1 MHAMNPH
8 ATKPSLC
15 LLARAVVFAV
25 AVAASGAV
33 ATAQG
38 EAPADPRAELA
49 AVLAVEEQQGDLAAA
64 ERLYRER
71 LAGAGL
77 SPAARALANARLGAL
92 LQRLGRTDDAKPFLA
107 AAAQGGGGEA
117 AVGAE
122 QDRAREAELG
132 EQARKLLPADDYR
145 RAENVD
151 GELRRALLWIGE
163 PAVPA
168 LVAQLA
174 QARASKWQ
182 QGERV
187 ADLAGLVWQIGGAK
201 AAAYLREAL
210 ADPEAPMWLV
220 GSAGGLQSPAMLA
233 VAEEALTHP
242 NVELV
247 GFLLRGVGERVSDEA
262 LLGMAE
268 RGSADHKALC
278 LEWCVRRDPRHGNT
292 MSAAHSARFAAI
304 VDAAARSTDPKL
316 GARAADAWRTSGL
329 QRSVAGLRVVIEQL
343 PAITAGM
350 SPMSTPD
357 DLLRAGAEA
366 GTAELDPVQAADLW
380 QRALRSAERMT
391 LPHPAAGWLGNW
403 LERLALAVGRDA
415 VPPLLALAPR
425 WEGAA
430 WWALAP
436 LVDADN
442 AVAVLQQAPSLKSL
456 HSSNVLRRLAQIDLP
471 RDAAPLL
478 LRLAGVRE
486 MTARAARGDV
496 PGTVTSQGTATT
508 TGQELGGPQGAPLQ
522 FAMALAST
530 GHPDALPLLRDFAG
544 GTSVGRAPLLFY
556 VRRNGSE
563 AARAAVRELH
573 GELVKSNN
581 RHHIALLLAALANG
595 DPWALDQIHGSEQA
609 TEPPYTLADDD
620 GLRARWWTKP
630 SSPGAAHETP
640 LEYLLAGDASP
651 PHRFTLAQVEA
662 VLQRVFGERREN
674 RGLPRHLQARV
685 APTVR
690 DDVLR
695 LLARYDRSVTNAV
708 GGPQPSM
715 QSATFTWMRLAMQ
728 RLRQQGGGGG
738 WAEWLDRALADD
750 EQRYY
755 VLRELTKDEVLARL
769 PQIEAFARGGVGASA
784 ALEALERAGRPLDIA
799 QLVAADDP
807 GVRYWAAQRV
817 REGRASA
824 PPAAMVVFLA
834 DTSKHIR
841 LQTAQHFGRT
851 LDEVAVP
858 GLLALLRDPDE
869 EVRQAATA
877 ALQRIRFCHEQ
888 EAHWQKLRAGID
900 ARPEAALEKL
910 LLQARPGEPKARRLL
925 AITALG
931 ALGKVEAT
939 PYLIDWSADPDA
951 EVAAAA
957 EAAVTQVFL
966 NARR

>member
-1 MHAMNPH
+1 
-8 ATKPSLC
+8 L
-15 LLARAVVFAV
+15 
-25 AVAASGAV
+25 
-33 ATAQG
+33 
-38 EAPADPRAELA
+38 E
-49 AVLAVEEQQGDLAAA
+49 
-64 ERLYRER
+64 
-71 LAGAGL
+71 
-77 SPAARALANARLGAL
+77 
-92 LQRLGRTDDAKPFLA
+92 
-107 AAAQGGGGEA
+107 
-117 AVGAE
+117 
-122 QDRAREAELG
+122 
-132 EQARKLLPADDYR
+132 
-145 RAENVD
+145 
-151 GELRRALLWIGE
+151 
-163 PAVPA
+163 
-168 LVAQLA
+168 
-174 QARASKWQ
+174 
-182 QGERV
+182 
-187 ADLAGLVWQIGGAK
+187 
-201 AAAYLREAL
+201 
-210 ADPEAPMWLV
+210 
-220 GSAGGLQSPAMLA
+220 AGG
-233 VAEEALTHP
+233 
-242 NVELV
+242 
-247 GFLLRGVGERVSDEA
+247 RGVGDRVSDEA

-316 GARAADAWRTSGL
+316 GARAADALRTRGL
-329 QRSVAGLRVVIEQL
+329 QRSVAGLRVVIDQL

-350 SPMSTPD
+350 SPMSPPD

-366 GTAELDPVQAADLW
+366 GTAALDPVQAADLW

-430 WWALAP
+430 WSALAP

-442 AVAVLQQAPSLKSL
+442 AVAVLQQAPSVESL
-456 HSSNVLRRLAQIDLP
+456 YSSGVLRRLAQIDLP

-496 PGTVTSQGTATT
+496 PGTVTSRGTVPATF
-508 TGQELGGPQGAPLQ
+508 QELGGPQGAPLQ

-573 GELVKSNN
+573 GELVKSND
-581 RHHIALLLAALANG
+581 RHQITLLLAALANG

-609 TEPPYTLADDD
+609 IEPPYTLADDG
-620 GLRARWWTKP
+620 GLRARWGTKP

-695 LLARYDRSVTNAV
+695 LLARYDRSATNVVATTSAV
-708 GGPQPSM
+708 AGTSTVIVGPSPST
-715 QSATFTWMRLAMQ
+715 QLATFTWMRLAMQ

-738 WAEWLDRALADD
+738 WAEWLDGALADD
-750 EQRYY
+750 EQRYH
-755 VLRELTKDEVLARL
+755 VLGELTKDEVLARL
-769 PQIEAFARGGVGASA
+769 PQIEAFARGGVGATA

>member
-117 AVGAE
+117 AAGGE

-132 EQARKLLPADDYR
+132 EQARKLLPPDDYR
-145 RAENVD
+145 RVGNVSN
-151 GELRRALLWIGE
+151 ELRRALLWIGE

-182 QGERV
+182 QDERV
-187 ADLAGLVWQIGGAK
+187 ADLAGLVWQIGGPK

-220 GSAGGLQSPAMLA
+220 SSRLQSPVMLA

-247 GFLLRGVGERVSDEA
+247 AFLLRCVGMRVSYEA

-278 LEWCVRRDPRHGNT
+278 LEWCVRRDGNT

-316 GARAADAWRTSGL
+316 GARAADALRTRGL
-329 QRSVAGLRVVIEQL
+329 QRSVAGLRVVIDQL

-350 SPMSTPD
+350 SPMSPPD

-366 GTAELDPVQAADLW
+366 GTAALDPVQAADLW

-391 LPHPAAGWLGNW
+391 LPHPAAGWLANW
-403 LERLALAVGRDA
+403 LGRLALAVGRDA
-415 VPPLLALAPR
+415 VPALLALAPR

-430 WWALAP
+430 WSALAP

-442 AVAVLQQAPSLKSL
+442 AVAVLQQAPSVESL
-456 HSSNVLRRLAQIDLP
+456 HSSGVLRRLAQIDLP

-496 PGTVTSQGTATT
+496 PGTTTSRGTVPTT
-508 TGQELGGPQGAPLQ
+508 FQEFGGPQGAPLQ

-544 GTSVGRAPLLFY
+544 GASVDRAPLLFY

-563 AARAAVRELH
+563 ASRAAVRELH

-581 RHHIALLLAALANG
+581 SHHITLLLAALANG
-595 DPWALDQIHGSEQA
+595 DAWALDQIAGD
-609 TEPPYTLADDD
+609 EPQMPAPYAVADD
-620 GLRARWWTKP
+620 GGQRASWWKRS
-630 SSPGAAHETP
+630 SSPAPAYESP

-651 PHRFTLAQVEA
+651 PHNFTLAQVEA
-662 VLQRVFGERREN
+662 VLRRVFIERPPQN
-674 RGLPRHLQARV
+674 PGLPQHLQVRV

-695 LLARYDRSVTNAV
+695 LLARYDRSANTTFT
-708 GGPQPSM
+708 GPSPTS

>member
-1 MHAMNPH
+1 
-8 ATKPSLC
+8 
-15 LLARAVVFAV
+15 
-25 AVAASGAV
+25 
-33 ATAQG
+33 
-38 EAPADPRAELA
+38 
-49 AVLAVEEQQGDLAAA
+49 
-64 ERLYRER
+64 
-71 LAGAGL
+71 
-77 SPAARALANARLGAL
+77 
-92 LQRLGRTDDAKPFLA
+92 
-107 AAAQGGGGEA
+107 
-117 AVGAE
+117 
-122 QDRAREAELG
+122 
-132 EQARKLLPADDYR
+132 
-145 RAENVD
+145 
-151 GELRRALLWIGE
+151 
-163 PAVPA
+163 
-168 LVAQLA
+168 
-174 QARASKWQ
+174 
-182 QGERV
+182 
-187 ADLAGLVWQIGGAK
+187 
-201 AAAYLREAL
+201 
-210 ADPEAPMWLV
+210 
-220 GSAGGLQSPAMLA
+220 
-233 VAEEALTHP
+233 
-242 NVELV
+242 
-247 GFLLRGVGERVSDEA
+247 
-262 LLGMAE
+262 
-268 RGSADHKALC
+268 
-278 LEWCVRRDPRHGNT
+278 
-292 MSAAHSARFAAI
+292 
-304 VDAAARSTDPKL
+304 
-316 GARAADAWRTSGL
+316 
-329 QRSVAGLRVVIEQL
+329 
-343 PAITAGM
+343 
-350 SPMSTPD
+350 
-357 DLLRAGAEA
+357 
-366 GTAELDPVQAADLW
+366 
-380 QRALRSAERMT
+380 
-391 LPHPAAGWLGNW
+391 
-403 LERLALAVGRDA
+403 
-415 VPPLLALAPR
+415 
-425 WEGAA
+425 
-430 WWALAP
+430 
-436 LVDADN
+436 
-442 AVAVLQQAPSLKSL
+442 
-456 HSSNVLRRLAQIDLP
+456 
-471 RDAAPLL
+471 
-478 LRLAGVRE
+478 

>member
-1 MHAMNPH
+1 
-8 ATKPSLC
+8 
-15 LLARAVVFAV
+15 
-25 AVAASGAV
+25 
-33 ATAQG
+33 
-38 EAPADPRAELA
+38 
-49 AVLAVEEQQGDLAAA
+49 
-64 ERLYRER
+64 
-71 LAGAGL
+71 
-77 SPAARALANARLGAL
+77 
-92 LQRLGRTDDAKPFLA
+92 
-107 AAAQGGGGEA
+107 
-117 AVGAE
+117 
-122 QDRAREAELG
+122 
-132 EQARKLLPADDYR
+132 
-145 RAENVD
+145 
-151 GELRRALLWIGE
+151 
-163 PAVPA
+163 
-168 LVAQLA
+168 
-174 QARASKWQ
+174 
-182 QGERV
+182 
-187 ADLAGLVWQIGGAK
+187 
-201 AAAYLREAL
+201 
-210 ADPEAPMWLV
+210 
-220 GSAGGLQSPAMLA
+220 
-233 VAEEALTHP
+233 
-242 NVELV
+242 
-247 GFLLRGVGERVSDEA
+247 
-262 LLGMAE
+262 
-268 RGSADHKALC
+268 
-278 LEWCVRRDPRHGNT
+278 
-292 MSAAHSARFAAI
+292 
-304 VDAAARSTDPKL
+304 
-316 GARAADAWRTSGL
+316 
-329 QRSVAGLRVVIEQL
+329 
-343 PAITAGM
+343 
-350 SPMSTPD
+350 
-357 DLLRAGAEA
+357 
-366 GTAELDPVQAADLW
+366 
-380 QRALRSAERMT
+380 
-391 LPHPAAGWLGNW
+391 
-403 LERLALAVGRDA
+403 LAVGRDA

-442 AVAVLQQAPSLKSL
+442 AVAVLQQAPSLESL

-544 GTSVGRAPLLFY
+544 GTSVWLAPLLFY

-563 AARAAVRELH
+563 ASRAAVRELH

-581 RHHIALLLAALANG
+581 RHQITLLLLAALANG
-595 DPWALDQIHGSEQA
+595 DPWALDQIHGSEQT
-609 TEPPYTLADDD
+609 TEPPYAVADDG
-620 GLRARWWTKP
+620 GLRASWWAKP
-630 SSPGAAHETP
+630 SSPAAEPETP

-651 PHRFTLAQVEA
+651 PHNFTLAQVEA
-662 VLQRVFGERREN
+662 VLRRVFVERPPQN
-674 RGLPRHLQARV
+674 PGLPRHLQVRV

-695 LLARYDRSVTNAV
+695 LLARYDRSANTTFT
-708 GGPQPSM
+708 GPSPTS

-738 WAEWLDRALADD
+738 WAEWLDGALADD

-755 VLRELTKDEVLARL
+755 VLGELTKDEVLARL
-769 PQIEAFARGGVGASA
+769 SQIEAFARGGVGAGA

-807 GVRYWAAQRV
+807 DVRNWAAQRV
-817 REGRASA
+817 RKGQASA
-824 PPAAMVVFLA
+824 PPAAMVAFLA
-834 DTSKHIR
+834 DTSKHVR
-841 LQTAQHFGRT
+841 LLTAQHFGRT